1 MIKIFKIILTFTF
14 VLILFSCK
22 KNTVTVAQDSAVN
35 SATPVSVVFPTDTLS
50 INNAISINATA
61 TYLLKSDVKANA
73 TGYIT
78 NLRIN
83 LGDNVRRGQILFSV
97 QTKESRALGN
107 TINKL
112 DKSFRFSGV
121 TSVLCPASGFV
132 NSLNHQIGDY
142 VQEGEILAGI
152 TDASSFGFVMNVP
165 YEYHEMLINNKNLE
179 INLPDG
185 KTLQGHI
192 AKLLPSVDPVSQTEK
207 VLVKPNENI
216 SIPENLIV
224 SINLKHQQNNTGIYV
239 PKSAVLTDETQ
250 SKFWVMKLKN
260 KDIAVKVDIVKGTEN
275 ENYVQIV
282 SENINLK
289 DRIITS
295 GNYGLENNAKVK
307 VVKN

>member
-1 MIKIFKIILTFTF
+1 MKILKILTFF
-14 VLILFSCK
+14 LFSVLMISCSK
-22 KNTVTVAQDSAVN
+22 KAEAVPVETAVN
-35 SATPVSVVFPTDTLS
+35 SATPVKVDFPTDTVS
-50 INNAISINATA
+50 IDNAVSINATA

-78 NLRIN
+78 NMRIN
-83 LGDNVRRGQILFSV
+83 LGDNVRKGQMLFSV

-121 TSVLCPASGFV
+121 TSVVCPATGYV
-132 NSLNHQIGDY
+132 NLLNHQIGDY

-165 YEYHEMLINNKNLE
+165 YEYHDMLVNNKNLE

-185 KTLQGHI
+185 KTISGHI
-192 AKLLPSVDPVSQTEK
+192 AKVLPAVDMISQTEK
-207 VLVKPNENI
+207 VLVKPNDQV

-224 SINLKHQQNNTGIYV
+224 SINLKHQQNDAGIYV

-250 SKFWVMKLKN
+250 TKFWVMKLKN
-260 KDIAVKVDIVKGTEN
+260 NNTAVKIDIVKGTEN
-275 ENYVQIV
+275 EHYVQII
-282 SENINLK
+282 SGNINLK
-289 DRIITS
+289 DRVITS

-307 VVKN
+307 ISK

>member
-1 MIKIFKIILTFTF
+1 MIKTLKILLIFTF
-14 VLILFSCK
+14 AFFLSSCK
-22 KNTVTVAQDSAVN
+22 KKIDPTAISDVPVH
-35 SATPVSVVFPTDTLS
+35 SATPVSIVNPTDTLS
-50 INNAISINATA
+50 IDNSVSINATA

-78 NLRIN
+78 NMRIKI
-83 LGDNVRRGQILFSV
+83 GDNVRKGQLLFSL

-121 TSVLCPASGFV
+121 TSVICPASGYV
-132 NSLNHQIGDY
+132 NLLNHQIGDY

-152 TDASSFGFVMNVP
+152 TDSSSFGFVMNVP
-165 YEYHEMLINNKNLE
+165 YEYHDMLNNNRNLE

-185 KTLQGHI
+185 KSISGHI
-192 AKLLPSVDPVSQTEK
+192 AKLLPSVDAVSQTQQ
-207 VLVKPNENI
+207 VLVKPNDNI

-224 SINLKHQQNNTGIYV
+224 SINLKNQQSDAGIYV

-250 SKFWVMKLKN
+250 TKFWIMKLKN
-260 KDIAVKVDIVKGTEN
+260 DTTAVKTDIVKGAEN
-275 ENYVQIV
+275 EKFVQIV
-282 SENINLK
+282 SGNINLK
-289 DRIITS
+289 DRIIFT

-307 VVKN
+307 VTP

>member
-1 MIKIFKIILTFTF
+1 MKILKIVTLFLF
-14 VLILFSCK
+14 SVLIISCSK
-22 KNTVTVAQDSAVN
+22 KADTVAQETAAN
-35 SATPVSVVFPTDTLS
+35 SATPVTVEFPTDTLT
-50 INNAISINATA
+50 IDNAVSINATA

-78 NLRIN
+78 NMRIN
-83 LGDNVRRGQILFSV
+83 LGDNVRKGQMLFSV

-112 DKSFRFSGV
+112 DKSFRFSGMTTV
-121 TSVLCPASGFV
+121 TCPATGYV
-132 NSLNHQIGDY
+132 NLLNHQIGDY

-165 YEYHEMLINNKNLE
+165 YEYHDMLINNKNLE
-179 INLPDG
+179 INMPDG
-185 KTLQGHI
+185 KTISGRI
-192 AKLLPSVDPVSQTEK
+192 AKLLPSVDAVSQTQQ
-207 VLVKPNENI
+207 VLVKPNENV

-250 SKFWVMKLKN
+250 TKFWIMKLKN
-260 KDIAVKVDIVKGTEN
+260 SDTAVKIDVVKGTEN

-282 SENINLK
+282 SGNITLK
-289 DRIITS
+289 DQVITS

-307 VVKN
+307 VEKN